1 MQFTQPLGFFLF
13 ILITFGLTILMGIQQ
28 SRIDKI
34 SEDFAKNSTF
44 IPGVRPG
51 EQTEDYLLNVI
62 LRLSFFS
69 SGYLLLLGALQFI
82 QQMLGMPASIAFGG
96 TSIMILVSTAYET
109 VQQIKARYKSQEL
122 SRKRK

>member
-1 MQFTQPLGFFLF
+1 
-13 ILITFGLTILMGIQQ
+13 MGIQQ

-122 SRKRK
+122 SRKRKMIRELKEMYGEEEEDLIW

>member
-1 MQFTQPLGFFLF
+1 MK
-13 ILITFGLTILMGIQQ
+13 ILL
-28 SRIDKI
+28 
-34 SEDFAKNSTF
+34 KNSTF

-122 SRKRK
+122 SRKRKMIRELKEMYGEEEEDLI